1 MEKDDHPRSNY
12 YRVMRVGVVSGD
24 RILPAKSPDGQAHWG
39 GAGWVRL
46 GQYLPYFG
54 NDVVLGTLVWYYTH
68 FKVIDDVRKM
78 HDVDVVIMQRLMHDG
93 LTRHIKLARQAGQV
107 IINDVDDWYWGL
119 DPSNNAW
126 KASHPKY
133 NKEENINFYKTI
145 IEASTLVTTST
156 SFLYERIKKW
166 NNKIL
171 LLPNTVDTKAF
182 KKHDHTKNKD
192 VVIGWAGSTAHRS
205 KDLQIL
211 GGVLP
216 SFNSTTTQISYL
228 HAGHHDGSPYFAD
241 EVGLPKEKVKTL
253 PMCDPEK
260 YPEMFQMDIGIAPL
274 RDFPFNHAK
283 SEIKLL
289 EYSASGI
296 PWIAS
301 ALPAYKSLVKEFGL
315 GRTAKNPHQ
324 WTRHL
329 TALTDSRELR
339 KEEGERLYELVK
351 KRDVAMG
358 GERWQKILSSL

>member
-1 MEKDDHPRSNY
+1 MRIGVASAD
-12 YRVMRVGVVSGD
+12 RVT
-24 RILPAKSPDGQAHWG
+24 PAKSPDGQAHWG

-54 NDVVLGTLVWYYTH
+54 NDVVLGTLVWHYTQ
-68 FKVIDDVRKM
+68 FKIMDDVRKM

-93 LTRHIKLARQAGQV
+93 LTNHINLARRAGQI

-126 KASHPKY
+126 KASHPQY
-133 NKEENINFYKTI
+133 NKKENVNFYKLI
-145 IEASTLVTTST
+145 ISASSLVTTST
-156 SFLYERIKKW
+156 PFLFEKMKVW
-166 NNKIL
+166 NKNVL
-171 LLPNTVDTKAF
+171 LLPNTVETKAF
-182 KKHDHTKNKD
+182 KKHDHTINSD

-205 KDLQIL
+205 KDLQVL
-211 GGVLP
+211 DAVLP
-216 SFNSTTTQISYL
+216 SFNNTTTQISYL
-228 HAGHHDGSPYFAD
+228 HAGHHDTSPHFAD
-241 EVGLPKEKVKTL
+241 EIGLPREKVRTL

-296 PWIAS
+296 PWIGS
-301 ALPAYKSLVKEFGL
+301 ALPSYKSLAKEFGM

-324 WTRHL
+324 WIQHL
-329 TALTDSRELR
+329 NALVSSRELR

-351 KRDVAMG
+351 KRDVAIG
-358 GERWQKILSSL
+358 GQKWKEVLSSL